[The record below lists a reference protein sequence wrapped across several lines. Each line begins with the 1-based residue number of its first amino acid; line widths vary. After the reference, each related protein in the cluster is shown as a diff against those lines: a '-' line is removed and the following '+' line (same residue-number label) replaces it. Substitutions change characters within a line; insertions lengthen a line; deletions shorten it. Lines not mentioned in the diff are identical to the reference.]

1 MTPDPSPS
9 HWFPMAPESTTPQ
22 VSYILPGASYFLLFP
37 ERPSRWVGFLI
48 LCLGLIIM
56 PLSLFLIF
64 YK

>member
-1 MTPDPSPS
+1 
-9 HWFPMAPESTTPQ
+9 MAPESTTPQ